1 MFACS
6 PQSLANERILFFDS
20 DLTVEPDGDFLVTKA
35 IRLRSESD
43 LIRRGIFRDILELV
57 ETGGITSEWVPS

>member
-1 MFACS
+1 MLEAIRTYRV
-6 PQSLANERILFFDS
+6 N
-20 DLTVEPDGDFLVTKA
+20 LTVEPDGDFLVTKA